1 MDILF
6 CLRHVRSPRY
16 LAKMDYEQVNMD
28 TLLTVL
34 GNRQHPNQNWNK
46 VLREDRDVVYDWY
59 KAYFCAEYTFQ
70 PPANGANVATNTESA
85 PVNSSSH

>member
-6 CLRHVRSPRY
+6 CLRHVRSPHY
-16 LAKMDYEQVNMD
+16 LGKTDYEQVNMD

-34 GNRQHPNQNWNK
+34 GNGQHPNQNWNK
-46 VLREDRDVVYDWY
+46 VLREDRDVVYDWH
-59 KAYFCAEYTFQ
+59 KAYFCVEYTFQ
-70 PPANGANVATNTESA
+70 PPANGAKVATNTESA